1 VTPLRLHEEAA
12 AEYLEAVRWYR
23 PRSPEAARRFR
34 AAVGAAI
41 ALVRESPERWGLVPR
56 VPQQF
61 AIRRVLVKYFPYSV
75 VYMVHD
81 AEVVVLVV
89 SGSTSS
95 PRQKCSD
102 RRSDETR
109 DRVRPKDATQG

>member
-1 VTPLRLHEEAA
+1 MPLRLHEEAG

-23 PRSPEAARRFR
+23 PRSPVAARRFR

-41 ALVRESPERWGLVPR
+41 ALVRENPERWGLVPR

-61 AIRRVLVKYFPYSV
+61 AIRRVLVKDFPYSV

-81 AEVVVLVV
+81 TEVVVLAIAH
-89 SGSTSS
+89 G
-95 PRQKCSD
+95 
-102 RRSDETR
+102 RR
-109 DRVRPKDATQG
+109 RPGYWRSRLRPTP